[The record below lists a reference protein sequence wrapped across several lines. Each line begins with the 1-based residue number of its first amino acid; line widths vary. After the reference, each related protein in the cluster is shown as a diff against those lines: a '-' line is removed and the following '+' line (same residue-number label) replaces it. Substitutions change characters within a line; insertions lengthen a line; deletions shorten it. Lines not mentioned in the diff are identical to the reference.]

1 MVPERYVYRKR
12 NPSVPAHGILSLED
26 RNFLCRLKKSRLS
39 CLNSVLVLYF
49 AHNRVLSPGQRSEK
63 MTLGSIL
70 AAGRHTVEEM
80 VGLVGN
86 SDRSEPASPGKS
98 PRTSKPVATDGP
110 LRTEPGRTSL
120 AVHHL
125 SMISPAESKGSMA
138 MSEDTGYHT
147 ATEGHEGSKH
157 SNDTMSSSE
166 TSRESQIQHDV
177 DGLNEK
183 PSSAT
188 IVRTTSSPRVPP
200 RPVVS
205 RPGGLLSRR
214 RAGSTRCHAAGSHGE
229 RSTDVR
235 TQTMSTPN
243 MRVILDP
250 EMQREDLKQNDLEVI
265 PSEWVDIA
273 PESSKPSRT
282 PPANRS
288 AGTQKPVRSP
298 LSLDTE
304 ASNDTVVDWSHNTS
318 HPSVPTMTLSPALT
332 EEPTPTLKRS
342 VARKPKKPA
351 PASLDLYH
359 SARSDD
365 TVVQWS
371 SSSLKKSPRVFDIH
385 KDLIH
390 PSAGGPTVTADQTPP
405 PAVPILLDSVS
416 RGQVSRIPTPL
427 KETTANSTHSSP
439 SPRKTVQ
446 PSDSSR
452 PHHLHTSPSAGKYPN
467 AHFPTGPR
475 PFHSTQPCFSPPH
488 PPMHSPQTFTP
499 PGPPPTA
506 PPLPPRHFPPSAPPD
521 LLFAELSDQLQHA
534 LHRDLK
540 ALRRDLH
547 HELEKQKLWFEGLM
561 RERDLWVR
569 RTEEENGML
578 REELAR
584 GRGGRRR

>member
-1 MVPERYVYRKR
+1 
-12 NPSVPAHGILSLED
+12 
-26 RNFLCRLKKSRLS
+26 
-39 CLNSVLVLYF
+39 
-49 AHNRVLSPGQRSEK
+49 

-80 VGLVGN
+80 VGFVGN
-86 SDRSEPASPGKS
+86 SDKLEPASPGKL
-98 PRTSKPVATDGP
+98 PRISKSISTDDP
-110 LRTEPGRTSL
+110 SDAEPGRASL
-120 AVHHL
+120 PTNHPGML
-125 SMISPAESKGSMA
+125 PPGQSKGSMA
-138 MSEDTGYHT
+138 MSEDTGYQT
-147 ATEGHEGSKH
+147 ATEGHGGSKH
-157 SNDTMSSSE
+157 SNDTTSSSD
-166 TSRESQIQHDV
+166 TSREPQIQHDV

-183 PSSAT
+183 SSSAT

-200 RPVVS
+200 RPLVS

-214 RAGSTRCHAAGSHGE
+214 RAGSTRSHTAGGHGE
-229 RSTDVR
+229 RSADVR

-243 MRVILDP
+243 MRAILAP
-250 EMQREDLKQNDLEVI
+250 EIQREDLKQKDLEVI
-265 PSEWVDIA
+265 PSEWTDIA
-273 PESSKPSRT
+273 PELPEPNRT
-282 PPANRS
+282 PPANKP
-288 AGTQKPVRSP
+288 AGTQKPVKSP

-304 ASNDTVVDWSHNTS
+304 ASNDTIVDWSYHAS
-318 HPSVPTMTLSPALT
+318 HPPVPTMTLSPALT

-390 PSAGGPTVTADQTPP
+390 PSAGAPTVAPDQTPP
-405 PAVPILLDSVS
+405 PAVPILLDSVARS
-416 RGQVSRIPTPL
+416 PASRIPTSL
-427 KETTANSTHSSP
+427 KETTANPTRSPSSP
-439 SPRKTVQ
+439 HKTVHL
-446 PSDSSR
+446 SDPPI
-452 PHHLHTSPSAGKYPN
+452 PHHQHASPSAHRSPF
-467 AHFPTGPR
+467 AAGPR
-475 PFHSTQPCFSPPH
+475 PLRATQPSFPPSH
-488 PPMHSPQTFTP
+488 PPIPSPKTFTP
-499 PGPPPTA
+499 PGPPPRA
-506 PPLPPRHFPPSAPPD
+506 PPLPPRHFSKPATPPD

-547 HELEKQKLWFEGLM
+547 HELERQKVWFEGLM

>member
-1 MVPERYVYRKR
+1 MERTFLNRLFVLRCHESLLPNKVP
-12 NPSVPAHGILSLED
+12 
-26 RNFLCRLKKSRLS
+26 
-39 CLNSVLVLYF
+39 VLHF
-49 AHNRVLSPGQRSEK
+49 THNRVLSPGQRLEN

-80 VGLVGN
+80 VGFVGN

-98 PRTSKPVATDGP
+98 PRTSKSIATDGP
-110 LRTEPGRTSL
+110 SGAEPGHASL
-120 AVHHL
+120 PTNHP
-125 SMISPAESKGSMA
+125 SMLPPAKSKGSMA

-147 ATEGHEGSKH
+147 ATEDHGGSKH
-157 SNDTMSSSE
+157 SDDTTSSSE
-166 TSRESQIQHDV
+166 TSREPQIQHDV

-183 PSSAT
+183 SSSAT
-188 IVRTTSSPRVPP
+188 IVRTTSSPLVPP

-214 RAGSTRCHAAGSHGE
+214 RAGSTRSQTAGVHGE
-229 RSTDVR
+229 RSADVR

-243 MRVILDP
+243 MRVILAP
-250 EMQREDLKQNDLEVI
+250 EIQREDLKQKGLEVI

-273 PESSKPSRT
+273 PEPSEPSRT
-282 PPANRS
+282 PPANKTAR
-288 AGTQKPVRSP
+288 TQKPVRSP

-304 ASNDTVVDWSHNTS
+304 ASNDTIVDWSHNTS
-318 HPSVPTMTLSPALT
+318 YPQVPTMTLSPALT

-342 VARKPKKPA
+342 DARKPKKPA

-359 SARSDD
+359 SSRSDD

-385 KDLIH
+385 KDLIP
-390 PSAGGPTVTADQTPP
+390 PSAGAPTVAPDQTPP
-405 PAVPILLDSVS
+405 PAVPILLDSVARS
-416 RGQVSRIPTPL
+416 PASRIPTSL
-427 KETTANSTHSSP
+427 KETTANPTRSPSSP
-439 SPRKTVQ
+439 YKTVHL
-446 PSDSSR
+446 SDPPI
-452 PHHLHTSPSAGKYPN
+452 PHHLHASPSAHRPP
-467 AHFPTGPR
+467 FTSGPR
-475 PFHSTQPCFSPPH
+475 PLLATQPSFH
-488 PPMHSPQTFTP
+488 HSPKPFTP
-499 PGPPPTA
+499 PGPPPTGA
-506 PPLPPRHFPPSAPPD
+506 PPLPPRHFQKPATPPD

-547 HELEKQKLWFEGLM
+547 HELEKQKVWFEGLM
-561 RERDLWVR
+561 RERDLWIR
-569 RTEEENGML
+569 RTEEENGIL